1 MTNIWKGQLALQKQ
15 GQNLEGWPFII
26 QDTDLFSTVGYWDLW
41 NMGTPGG
48 LVNDAVANKSDLYI
62 IPRSNIPFE
71 ADPLRYG
78 GDKREASDEYW
89 ISICQNFGLNY
100 VVLDE
105 SDREERLQKARAI
118 TREYFCGEAKLGY
131 DRVAQKRV

>member
-1 MTNIWKGQLALQKQ
+1 
-15 GQNLEGWPFII
+15 
-26 QDTDLFSTVGYWDLW
+26 
-41 NMGTPGG
+41 
-48 LVNDAVANKSDLYI
+48 
-62 IPRSNIPFE
+62 
-71 ADPLRYG
+71 LRYG